1 MAIGAS
7 VTVLRPSRHSC
18 TLYGLH
24 FNRREE
30 AYDAACSR
38 DGNARPKNAQEGITE
53 RTMGMHF
60 SRLLLVVAAALPL
73 GACFLTAEQI
83 AANDDAACRSA
94 GLKPGTPAYV
104 KCREDRSNLRFAQNM
119 EAQAMQ
125 RQMWSMQ
132 QMNTQLMM
140 RGH

>member
-1 MAIGAS
+1 
-7 VTVLRPSRHSC
+7 
-18 TLYGLH
+18 
-24 FNRREE
+24 
-30 AYDAACSR
+30 
-38 DGNARPKNAQEGITE
+38 
-53 RTMGMHF
+53 MGMHF

-94 GLKPGTPAYV
+94 GLKPGTPAYA

-140 RGH
+140 RPRM

>member
-1 MAIGAS
+1 
-7 VTVLRPSRHSC
+7 
-18 TLYGLH
+18 
-24 FNRREE
+24 
-30 AYDAACSR
+30 
-38 DGNARPKNAQEGITE
+38 
-53 RTMGMHF
+53 MGMQF

-94 GLKPGTPAYV
+94 RLKPGTPAYV

-132 QMNTQLMM
+132 QMNTQLMFRPRM
-140 RGH
+140 

>member
-1 MAIGAS
+1 
-7 VTVLRPSRHSC
+7 
-18 TLYGLH
+18 
-24 FNRREE
+24 
-30 AYDAACSR
+30 
-38 DGNARPKNAQEGITE
+38 
-53 RTMGMHF
+53 MGMHF

-83 AANDDAACRSA
+83 AANDDVHCRSA
-94 GLKPGTPAYV
+94 GLKPGTPAYA

-140 RGH
+140 RPRM

>member
-1 MAIGAS
+1 ME
-7 VTVLRPSRHSC
+7 T
-18 TLYGLH
+18 
-24 FNRREE
+24 
-30 AYDAACSR
+30 
-38 DGNARPKNAQEGITE
+38 
-53 RTMGMHF
+53 HF

-73 GACFLTAEQI
+73 SACFLTAEQI

-94 GLKPGTPAYV
+94 GLKPGTPAYA

-140 RGH
+140 RPRM

>member
-1 MAIGAS
+1 
-7 VTVLRPSRHSC
+7 
-18 TLYGLH
+18 
-24 FNRREE
+24 
-30 AYDAACSR
+30 
-38 DGNARPKNAQEGITE
+38 
-53 RTMGMHF
+53 MGMQF

-73 GACFLTAEQI
+73 GGCFATAEQI
-83 AANDDAACRSA
+83 AANDDTACRSA

-104 KCREDRSNLRFAQNM
+104 KCREDRSNLRSAQSI

>member
-1 MAIGAS
+1 MK
-7 VTVLRPSRHSC
+7 T
-18 TLYGLH
+18 H
-24 FNRREE
+24 F
-30 AYDAACSR
+30 
-38 DGNARPKNAQEGITE
+38 T
-53 RTMGMHF
+53 
-60 SRLLLVVAAALPL
+60 RLLLVVAAALPL
-73 GACFLTAEQI
+73 GACFLSAEQI

-104 KCREDRSNLRFAQNM
+104 KCREDRSRMRVAQNM

-140 RGH
+140 RPRM

>member
-1 MAIGAS
+1 MK
-7 VTVLRPSRHSC
+7 T
-18 TLYGLH
+18 
-24 FNRREE
+24 
-30 AYDAACSR
+30 
-38 DGNARPKNAQEGITE
+38 Q
-53 RTMGMHF
+53 F

-73 GACFLTAEQI
+73 GACFLSPEQI
-83 AANDDAACRSA
+83 AADDDAACRGG

-104 KCREDRSNLRFAQNM
+104 KCREDRSNLRSAQSI

-132 QMNTQLMM
+132 QMNTQMMM